1 MTAKVVSGLRATL
14 SLDTAEPG
22 LLETIGELT
31 VASDRFRTL
40 WGGATSACGRAA
52 RPGSTTRWPACLS

>member
-1 MTAKVVSGLRATL
+1 MTAKVASGLRAML

-31 VASDRFRTL
+31 VASDRFRAR
-40 WGGATSACGRAA
+40 GATSACGPAA
-52 RPGSTTRWPACLS
+52 RPGSTTRWSACLN